1 MNVLTCN
8 AVTAAL
14 LFIPAFGFGKDT
26 KTYKHPSEYQ
36 VAILDQNLRVATGS
50 DVTLARNTTDAKLGP
65 GGQGIHL
72 LHTDSGDYRV
82 EAPVN
87 KGLTIL
93 SAMSSSAYNPAKT
106 FHNKWFLD
114 NVQSGTRVLFAS
126 ECAKPSKKHPNEAVR
141 CTFYFPDP
149 DSSDHEYET
158 LGDFTPFMA
167 GDGSNTQKT
176 ANTLCGTGKLRPD
189 VEAQLCGGTP
199 APTPTPA
206 ATPVPAP
213 PPAAQR
219 R

>member
-1 MNVLTCN
+1 MIPHKLLTIEGQMNLTACR
-8 AVTAAL
+8 AAATAL
-14 LFIPAFGFGKDT
+14 LFVPALGFSKDT
-26 KTYKHPSEYQ
+26 KAYKHVSQYQ
-36 VAILDQNLRVATGS
+36 IAILDQNLRVETGS
-50 DVTLARNTTDAKLGP
+50 DVTLAKSITDAKLGP

-72 LHTDSGDYRV
+72 LHTDAGDYRV
-82 EAPVN
+82 EAPIN

-93 SAMSSSAYNPAKT
+93 SAMGSTPYTPAKT
-106 FHNKWFLD
+106 YHNKWFLD
-114 NVQSGTRVLFAS
+114 NLQPGTKVLFAS
-126 ECAKPSKKHPNEAVR
+126 ECAKPSKKHPNDAVR

-199 APTPTPA
+199 APTP
-206 ATPVPAP
+206 
-213 PPAAQR
+213 
-219 R
+219 